1 MVAPNPY
8 QFINKGN
15 PSTGMG
21 QFQYYNGSF
30 KQAIASSAAGNVGSP
45 FTNVVI
51 GGLKDYQNTSN
62 YGTDSRVKLIDND
75 GNTTSGY
82 ISLKMASG
90 WSGLFY
96 VKTSNA
102 DFFDDNTIDETKR
115 GGWNDDAS
123 FSNNLDAA
131 KRNLDDQWP
140 SIWVYEQGFG
150 NLNDSRTVFG
160 LDSGD
165 YMSFDIDSESGNAAQ
180 ARIRI
185 DGVDYLNNE
194 EADDDIWI
202 TCVWLRK
209 WNPDIPSPNPLLDPV
224 LDVCPLGQ
232 IPNELGVCIPDPD
245 YVPPGP
251 EPDVCPLG
259 QIPNEFGICIPDP
272 DYVPPEPE
280 PEDEPE
286 DDVSAFAMLALLV
299 GIGVIV
305 MTALK
310 VRA

>member
-15 PSTGMG
+15 PSTGIG

-131 KRNLDDQWP
+131 KRNLDGEWP
-140 SIWVYEQGFG
+140 SIWVYEQGIG
-150 NLNDSRTVFG
+150 NINDSKTVFG

-209 WNPDIPSPNPLLDPV
+209 WNAAIPSPNPS
-224 LDVCPLGQ
+224 
-232 IPNELGVCIPDPD
+232 PDPSPD
-245 YVPPGP
+245 PSPSPDP

-259 QIPNEFGICIPDP
+259 QIPNEYGICIPDP
-272 DYVPPEPE
+272 DYVPPGPE

-305 MTALK
+305 MAALK